1 MMQEKKFLFVIN
13 PISGG
18 VDKSL
23 LPQKIEI
30 FSKRYSLQTEI
41 IKTTGE
47 NDPERIEELIESF
60 APDTLVACGGDGTV
74 NMVAQI
80 AFKRNCELGLIPGG
94 SANGMAT
101 ELGIPDDF
109 DEALDFL
116 VESKTIAC
124 DLLRVND
131 HLCIH
136 LADVGLNAAL
146 IERFE
151 KSNQRGWW
159 GYAREFVQQW
169 KERYEVRY
177 QVKTDGE
184 SKERKIKGLVAI
196 IANATVFGTGACVN
210 PNGKIND
217 GVFEIIV
224 FKPQGIFGFL
234 GTTLRSFF
242 GKLSN
247 SPFAKTISA
256 KSAQLTLSKEQPLQV
271 DGEFICK
278 TRRVDISVEE
288 SALKIIGSN
297 RYQNGLQIF
306 D

>member
-1 MMQEKKFLFVIN
+1 MQEKKLLFVIN

-41 IKTTGE
+41 LKTTGK
-47 NDPERIEELIESF
+47 NDPQRIEEKCDSF
-60 APDTLVACGGDGTV
+60 EPSTLVACGGDGTV

-80 AFKRNCELGLIPGG
+80 ACERRYELGIIPGG

-101 ELGIPDDF
+101 ELGIPDGY

-116 VESKTIAC
+116 VESGSFDC
-124 DLLRVND
+124 DLLRVNG

-159 GYAREFVQQW
+159 GYAREFAQQW
-169 KERYEVRY
+169 RERHEVRY
-177 QVKTDGE
+177 SIKTEGRD
-184 SKERKIKGLVAI
+184 KEKKIKGLVAI
-196 IANATVFGTGACVN
+196 IANATVFGTGACIN
-210 PNGKIND
+210 PEGKIND

-224 FKPQGIFGFL
+224 LKPQGIFGFL

-242 GKLSN
+242 GKLN
-247 SPFAKTISA
+247 ESPFAKTVSA
-256 KSAQLTLSKEQPLQV
+256 KSAELTLEQAQPLQV

-278 TRRVDISVEE
+278 TDEVRISVEE
-288 SALKIIGSN
+288 NSLRIIGTD
-297 RYQNGLQIF
+297 RYQNEMQFL